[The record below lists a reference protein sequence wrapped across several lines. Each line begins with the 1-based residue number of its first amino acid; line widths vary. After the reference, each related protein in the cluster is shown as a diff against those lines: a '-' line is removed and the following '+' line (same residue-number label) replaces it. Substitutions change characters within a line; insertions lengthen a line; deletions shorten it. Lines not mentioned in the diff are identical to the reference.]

1 MYFRNM
7 LNITMYKTLIQN
19 YNDKS
24 LNLKIANFK
33 KFYNV
38 NNNTTT
44 TSNNYYYN

>member
-1 MYFRNM
+1 
-7 LNITMYKTLIQN
+7 MYKTLIQN

-24 LNLKIANFK
+24 MNVKTANSN

-44 TSNNYYYN
+44 NN